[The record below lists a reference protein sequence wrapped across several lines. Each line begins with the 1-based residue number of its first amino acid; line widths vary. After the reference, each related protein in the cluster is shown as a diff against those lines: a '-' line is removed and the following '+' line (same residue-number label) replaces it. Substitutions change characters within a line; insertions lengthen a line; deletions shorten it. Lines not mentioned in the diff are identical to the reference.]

1 MLWPAHNS
9 DSPTGG
15 RGEWSWSNKRSA
27 RTGSYNEEMAKW
39 RYIHVRV
46 EEVEKWRWRNG
57 DEEMEM
63 GARKK
68 WKPVRR
74 RNGKP
79 HRQEMKIIVYPSR
92 PLTLAHAAAHTT
104 LLPACTG
111 SSVLPPALHAMTR

>member
-1 MLWPAHNS
+1 
-9 DSPTGG
+9 
-15 RGEWSWSNKRSA
+15 
-27 RTGSYNEEMAKW
+27 MAKW
-39 RYIHVRV
+39 RYIHV

-79 HRQEMKIIVYPSR
+79 HRQEMKIIVYPVCG
-92 PLTLAHAAAHTT
+92 TAALSWSWNT
-104 LLPACTG
+104 
-111 SSVLPPALHAMTR
+111 AMAFATA

>member
-1 MLWPAHNS
+1 
-9 DSPTGG
+9 
-15 RGEWSWSNKRSA
+15 
-27 RTGSYNEEMAKW
+27 MAKW
-39 RYIHVRV
+39 RYIHV

-79 HRQEMKIIVYPSR
+79 HRQEMKIIVYPLGTKPQIDF
-92 PLTLAHAAAHTT
+92 PLLY
-104 LLPACTG
+104 
-111 SSVLPPALHAMTR
+111 V